1 MSNPCRTAPGRVRMW
16 RGGLRYSL
24 SVSAPFVWRCLNSRA
39 LAVLASPPSSNRAC
53 GFPAHGFPMFFT
65 ARHAHSSSLLL
76 SALCRAH
83 TSCIKCFFQFCQKRS
98 FPLFDPDV
106 PEGDT
111 VNAGAPSIGTD
122 KAIGMT
128 EDVSST
134 HLVIQSIKAE
144 GRVLLGL
151 TVKLPL

>member
-1 MSNPCRTAPGRVRMW
+1 
-16 RGGLRYSL
+16 
-24 SVSAPFVWRCLNSRA
+24 
-39 LAVLASPPSSNRAC
+39 
-53 GFPAHGFPMFFT
+53 MFFT

-76 SALCRAH
+76 SALCL
-83 TSCIKCFFQFCQKRS
+83 KCFFQFCQKRS

-111 VNAGAPSIGTD
+111 VDAGTPSIGTD

-134 HLVIQSIKAE
+134 HLVIQSI
-144 GRVLLGL
+144 
-151 TVKLPL
+151 

>member
-1 MSNPCRTAPGRVRMW
+1 MHFRP
-16 RGGLRYSL
+16 
-24 SVSAPFVWRCLNSRA
+24 
-39 LAVLASPPSSNRAC
+39 AC
-53 GFPAHGFPMFFT
+53 
-65 ARHAHSSSLLL
+65 
-76 SALCRAH
+76 C
-83 TSCIKCFFQFCQKRS
+83 C
-98 FPLFDPDV
+98 PDV

-128 EDVSST
+128 EVVSST